1 MGDSEAKQQLLAKFS
16 AYLDTTPTDTDT
28 SNAEKSEIDLY
39 RLFTELAALKAEVK
53 IESRQVKTAIEE
65 FQSLIKLL
73 QNNNEQLNNELEERR
88 QQQEAH
94 KEKTERPFLL
104 NLLDLRDRIEAGAEQ
119 AKSYQPGWLAFLDGS
134 ASAHIQSQQQG
145 MDISLRRIDGLLE
158 RYNVKPVDAVG
169 KQLDPHTMQVSATE
183 QRIGCEDG
191 EILDETRKGYLREG
205 QLLRVAEVIV
215 NKVDRELK

>member
-1 MGDSEAKQQLLAKFS
+1 MGDTEAKQQLLARFS
-16 AYLDTTPTDTDT
+16 DYLDTAPTDT
-28 SNAEKSEIDLY
+28 NNMEKPEIDLY

-65 FQSLIKLL
+65 FQGLITLL
-73 QNNNEQLNNELEERR
+73 QNSNEQLNNELEERR

-94 KEKTERPFLL
+94 KEKIERPFLL
-104 NLLDLRDRIEAGAEQ
+104 NLLDLRDRISAGAEQ

-158 RYNVKPVDAVG
+158 RYKVKPVDAVG
-169 KQLDPHTMQVSATE
+169 KQLDPHTMQASATE
-183 QRIGCEDG
+183 QRVGFEDG
-191 EILDETRKGYLREG
+191 IVLIEPRKGYLREG

-215 NKVDRELK
+215 NKIDRELK